1 MDYQK
6 VLFNLIVYDL
16 ILHDLIKSG
25 KLNILITRWIAENIK
40 ENDKGEKEVLQ
51 MDLNLFNNKNDEEKK
66 ILKDVLEDS
75 IATEE
80 SLMREY
86 LITAERIHDDDELKE
101 RLENFAEG
109 NAKRTKQLI
118 DELNDIKE

>member
-1 MDYQK
+1 M
-6 VLFNLIVYDL
+6 L
-16 ILHDLIKSG
+16 
-25 KLNILITRWIAENIK
+25 TRLDIWNGEEK
-40 ENDKGEKEVLQ
+40 DKDEKGGFP
-51 MDLNLFNNKNDEEKK
+51 MGINLFNGKNGEEKE

-75 IATEE
+75 IETEE
-80 SLMREY
+80 NLMRTY

-118 DELNDIKE
+118 DELNEIKE